1 MVGILYHLNSFMHVS
16 RFMIHSTSIECSDA
30 VQCPVASSLV
40 VQASGETQEY
50 PVGEIAVAAV
60 PESAREHRCSRFYE
74 ELCMGRR
81 CSW

>member
-50 PVGEIAVAAV
+50 PVGEM
-60 PESAREHRCSRFYE
+60 RDCSG
-74 ELCMGRR
+74 GRASER
-81 CSW
+81 KGASVLEVL

>member
-1 MVGILYHLNSFMHVS
+1 MHVS

-50 PVGEIAVAAV
+50 PVGEIAVVAV
-60 PESAREHRCSRFYE
+60 PESAREHRCGSPMFMVVSGFVYAQCI
-74 ELCMGRR
+74 LGVG
-81 CSW
+81 SK